1 MHEFFIIANALVED
15 VRDGDHTGLAIVPED
30 AKGTAKVFFKDE
42 GILAGVDF
50 TKKLVAFADPSLKTQ
65 YHFQDGDYLHKGQV
79 VMTLQGNLRNLLKI
93 ERLLLNVMQRMSG
106 IATTTYQAVREIKH
120 TKAQLL
126 DTRKTTPLLRI
137 LEKQAVKIGG
147 GTNHRF
153 GLFDAIM
160 IKDNHIKYA
169 GNIEKALRKTRKYME
184 EKNLKIPVV
193 VEVKNKDELNVAL
206 QFTWLTRILLD
217 NMTPAELRECVA
229 VTQGKIPL
237 EASGGITM
245 QNLREVAETGVD
257 YISVGFITHSYKAKD
272 ISMKI
277 V

>member
-1 MHEFFIIANALVED
+1 MNEWQIIANALVED
-15 VRDGDHTGLAIVPED
+15 VKDGDKTSLAIIP
-30 AKGTAKVFFKDE
+30 KGATSTAKVFFKDE
-42 GILAGVDF
+42 GILAGVEF
-50 TKKLVAFADPSLKTQ
+50 AKKLIAFTDTQ
-65 YHFQDGDYLHKGQV
+65 METEIFFNDGDFLKKGDV
-79 VMTLQGNLRNLLKI
+79 VMSLHGNTRNLLKI

-106 IATTTYQAVREIKH
+106 IATTTYYAVQEIKH
-120 TKAQLL
+120 TKAKLL

-153 GLFDAIM
+153 GLFDAVM
-160 IKDNHIKYA
+160 IKDNHIKFA
-169 GNIEKALRKTRKYME
+169 GSLRKALESTRRYLD
-184 EKNLKIPVV
+184 EKHLEIPVI
-193 VEVKNKDELNVAL
+193 VEVKNKEELGVAL
-206 QFTWLTRILLD
+206 EFPWITRILLD

-229 VTQGKIPL
+229 LTQGKIPL
-237 EASGGITM
+237 EASGGINMT
-245 QNLREVAETGVD
+245 NLREVAETGVD